1 MCAAVLLMAR
11 EQLLGSNEELDVIF
25 LDWFFILDPIDDG
38 FTFILSTFRNKK
50 CGTFNINYNWNGEEM
65 WYL

>member
-1 MCAAVLLMAR
+1 MAR

-25 LDWFFILDPIDDG
+25 IDSRAHPIDDG

-50 CGTFNINYNWNGEEM
+50 CGTFDINYNWNGEEM